1 MSRKAKIP
9 IELPKEI
16 KVTVDGSQVKMEG
29 NKGKMNLQI
38 PSGIAVELKEN
49 KLAVN
54 RLSNAKQHRAN
65 HGTIRAHLANML
77 TGLTQGHKKELEIQG
92 IGFRAQLQGK
102 KIVFILGFSHPI
114 EYIIPDDVK
123 VTVPTQTSII
133 IEGIN
138 TQRVGQVAATIR
150 ALKKVEPYKGKGIR
164 YLGENVRRKQG
175 KSVTK

>member
-16 KVTVDGSQVKMEG
+16 KVNVDGSQVKMEG
-29 NKGKMNLQI
+29 PKGKMSLHV

-65 HGTIRAHLANML
+65 HGTVRAHLANML
-77 TGLTQGHKKELEIQG
+77 EGLTKGHKKELEIQG

-102 KIVFILGFSHPI
+102 KIVFILGFSHPV
-114 EYIIPDDVK
+114 EYNIPDDVK

-138 TQRVGQVAATIR
+138 TQRVGQVAASIR
-150 ALKKVEPYKGKGIR
+150 DLKKVEPYKGKGIR

-175 KSVTK
+175 KSVSK

>member
-9 IELPKEI
+9 IELPKEV
-16 KVTVDGSQVKMEG
+16 KVTIDGSQVKMEG
-29 NKGKMNLQI
+29 NKGKLNLQI
-38 PSGIAVELKEN
+38 PSGIAVELKDN

-92 IGFRAQLQGK
+92 IGFRAQIQGK

-164 YLGENVRRKQG
+164 YLGENVRRKKG

>member
-9 IELPKEI
+9 IELPKEV
-16 KVTVDGSQVKMEG
+16 KVTIDGSQVKMEG

-38 PSGIAVELKEN
+38 PSGIAVELKDN

-92 IGFRAQLQGK
+92 IGFRAQIQGK

>member
-9 IELPKEI
+9 IELPKEV
-16 KVTVDGSQVKMEG
+16 KVTIDGSQVKMEG

-38 PSGIAVELKEN
+38 PSGIAVELKDN

-65 HGTIRAHLANML
+65 HGTVRAHLANML
-77 TGLTQGHKKELEIQG
+77 AGLTQGHRKELEIQG
-92 IGFRAQLQGK
+92 IGFRAQIQGK